1 MARRLVAASLVLV
14 SLVLIT
20 VYLRESDEGG
30 LHAAQRVG
38 LAILEPFQV
47 AGERVARP
55 FQDAYGYVSD
65 LVDAK
70 EQKSE
75 LDRRLRELQQQAI
88 QNDTALEENERLRS
102 LLEFVDGPRL
112 ADYDSVVTRVLAQ
125 PPSPY
130 RQEILVAAGSSDGVT
145 LDAPVV
151 TPDGLVGLVTQVSPD
166 ASKVTLVTDQS
177 VAVSAVDLETDARGV
192 VRPAPTAGAGLVLD
206 RVEKELVVDEG
217 DTVITAGFRSG
228 EISSLYPWGIPIGT
242 VTSVGQQDIDLYK
255 RIQVDPFVDFDSLS
269 EVVVLVKR

>member
-88 QNDTALEENERLRS
+88 QNDTALEENERLRR

>member
-1 MARRLVAASLVLV
+1 MARRLVAAALVLV

-20 VYLRESDEGG
+20 VYLRESEDGE
-30 LHAAQRVG
+30 LHGAQRIG
-38 LAILEPFQV
+38 LAILAPFQE

-65 LVDAK
+65 LVGAEEDKAAL
-70 EQKSE
+70 E
-75 LDRRLRELQQQAI
+75 LRVQELQRQVI
-88 QNDTALEENERLRS
+88 ENETALAENERLRS
-102 LLEFVDGPRL
+102 LLAFVDGPRL
-112 ADYDSVVTRVLAQ
+112 ADYDPVVTRVLAQ

-130 RQEILVAAGSSDGVT
+130 RQEILVAAGSSDGVA

-151 TPDGLVGLVTQVSPD
+151 TDEGLVGLVTQVSPD

-177 VAVSAVDLETDARGV
+177 IAVSAVDLETDARGV
-192 VRPAPTAGAGLVLD
+192 VRLAPTADSGLVLD
-206 RVEKELVVDEG
+206 RVEKDLVVDEG
-217 DTVITAGFRSG
+217 NTIITAGWSSG
-228 EISSLYPWGIPIGT
+228 EIASLYPWGIPIGT

-269 EVVVLVKR
+269 EVIVLVKR